1 MVFGTQL
8 KEVAMRFALSR
19 SALAIALSACLIV
32 STASEEGRA
41 APPGSAGTSGRPAAN
56 AVAPASVAVGLVNHS
71 IRYTGASF
79 ATGAVGL
86 RNRSEGGLEVSGFT
100 GPLKLA
106 LLYWAVITNGAP
118 TNAQSNVF
126 FRKAGG
132 TFVNIAGAQVGVGQ
146 SPCWGGDRTTVYR
159 GVVPSSVANG
169 NGQYNIVLRVGAS
182 GSTAGQNPWVSS
194 PLPLVEGASL
204 VMIGTGGSTVSVYDV
219 GLGGRMFFN
228 FLTYQLNSVSVAN
241 ATEVLVHNIGADG
254 QIGTGLS
261 ASSATAGETT
271 TLNGQPVAGPN
282 SPANDSD
289 WNGAVAGPLP
299 QLWDNTTHFVTYQ
312 ARAGATP
319 TRLPFVV
326 NAPDD
331 CLVTVANIV
340 SVR

>member
-1 MVFGTQL
+1 
-8 KEVAMRFALSR
+8 MRFALSR
-19 SALAIALSACLIV
+19 SLLATAFSACLIV
-32 STASEEGRA
+32 SAAAQEGKVA
-41 APPGSAGTSGRPAAN
+41 APPGAAGASGRPGAN

-86 RNRSEGGLEVSGFT
+86 RNRSEGGIEVSGFT
-100 GPLKLA
+100 GPVKLA

-118 TNAQSNVF
+118 TAAHSNVY
-126 FRKAGG
+126 FRKSGG
-132 TFVNIAGAQVGVGQ
+132 SFVNIAGSQVGVGQ
-146 SPCWGGDRTTVYR
+146 SPCWAGNRTTVYR

-169 NGQYNIVLRVGAS
+169 NGHYIILLRAGAN
-182 GSTAGQNPWVSS
+182 GSTAGQSPWVSS
-194 PLPLVEGASL
+194 VPPLVEGASL
-204 VMIGTGGSTVSVYDV
+204 VIIGTGVSTVSVYDV
-219 GLGGRMFFN
+219 GFAGRMFFDL
-228 FLTYQLNSVSVAN
+228 LTYQLNSVSVAN
-241 ATEVLVHNIGADG
+241 AVEVLFHNIGADG
-254 QIGTGLS
+254 QIGNGVGAIFE
-261 ASSATAGETT
+261 ASRETT
-271 TLNGQPVAGPN
+271 TLNGRTVAGPD

-299 QLWDNTTHFVTYQ
+299 QLWDNSTHWVTTQ

>member
-1 MVFGTQL
+1 
-8 KEVAMRFALSR
+8 MRFMLSR
-19 SALAIALSACLIV
+19 PALAIAVSACLIL
-32 STASEEGRA
+32 SASSEEGRA
-41 APPGSAGTSGRPAAN
+41 AAAGSAGGSGRPAAN

-86 RNRSEGGLEVSGFT
+86 RNRSEGGLELSGFT
-100 GPLKLA
+100 GPVKIA

-118 TNAQSNVF
+118 TTAQSNVY
-126 FRKAGG
+126 FRKSGG
-132 TFVNIAGAQVGVGQ
+132 SFVNIAGSQVGVGQ

-169 NGQYNIVLRVGAS
+169 NGLYHIVLRPGAG
-182 GSTAGQNPWVSS
+182 GSTAGQNPWTSS
-194 PLPLVEGASL
+194 PLPMVEGASL
-204 VMIGTGGSTVSVYDV
+204 VIIGTGTSTVSVYDV

-228 FLTYQLNSVSVAN
+228 YLTYQLNSVSVAS
-241 ATEVLVHNIGADG
+241 AVEVLFHNIGADG
-254 QIGTGLS
+254 QIGSGVG
-261 ASSATAGETT
+261 AISATAGETT
-271 TLNGQPVAGPN
+271 TLNGRPVAGPN
-282 SPANDSD
+282 SPANDAD

-299 QLWDNTTHFVTYQ
+299 QLWDNTTHVVTFQ
-312 ARAGATP
+312 ARAGSTP